1 MPHPATG
8 CYVPCLRKRRTSGRS
23 VIATLS
29 FIAGL
34 VLGIVG
40 CWLAP
45 RAWPRARVLLTAR
58 QPYVVAGGLIVAF
71 AVAASI
77 IHFAISS
84 RRTQSGN
91 PHPAAAAVPSGTA
104 ASPAPAQS
112 MGAAVASLEAR
123 LASQGGSDA
132 DWELLAKAYD
142 FLGRADD
149 AKRARSHIVS
159 PASGVAAGNT
169 GPMSME
175 ALMAEAAAAG
185 NASASPPASPAAAPA
200 ASSASPAASLEELR
214 QRVHD
219 HPRDVPAWLALA
231 ELYRERHDNPAAR
244 DALARVVALRGM
256 TAQSWADYADVLG
269 SIAGG
274 SLDGEAG
281 KAIDQALVLDPANT
295 KALWLKASQAHE
307 QRHFADALTWWHKL
321 RAVLPADS
329 PDASIIDGNI
339 AEDTRLGGLTPL
351 AAPVTSRPAAST
363 APEGAGLSGTIAI
376 DSRLAARVQPD
387 ATLFIYAKAADSPG
401 PPLAVLR
408 TTAKSW
414 PVRFRL
420 DDSMAMLPS
429 RRLSQFDKVVVE
441 ARISRSGQAAPGSG
455 DLFVTS
461 PAVNPSSGQR
471 LALVINH
478 EIN

>member
-1 MPHPATG
+1 
-8 CYVPCLRKRRTSGRS
+8 
-23 VIATLS
+23 
-29 FIAGL
+29 
-34 VLGIVG
+34 VLGIAG
-40 CWLAP
+40 SWLAP
-45 RAWPRARVLLTAR
+45 RLWPRARVLLAAR

-71 AVAASI
+71 AVAATI
-77 IHFAISS
+77 IQLAISS
-84 RRTQSGN
+84 RRAPSGT
-91 PHPAAAAVPSGTA
+91 PHVAAAATPGGTA
-104 ASPAPAQS
+104 ASPAAAQS

-123 LASQGGSDA
+123 LASQGGSDS

-149 AKRARSHIVS
+149 AKRARAHIVS
-159 PASGVAAGNT
+159 PASGVAGGST
-169 GPMSME
+169 GAMSME
-175 ALMAEAAAAG
+175 TLIAEAAAAG
-185 NASASPPASPAAAPA
+185 SATASPAASAAAAPA
-200 ASSASPAASLEELR
+200 SSAASPAASLEELR

-244 DALARVVALRGM
+244 DALAKVVVLRGM

-269 SIAGG
+269 SLAGG
-274 SLDGEAG
+274 SLAGEAG
-281 KAIDQALVLDPANT
+281 TAIDQALALEPANA
-295 KALWLKASQAHE
+295 KALWLKASRAHE
-307 QRHFADALTWWHKL
+307 QGHFADALTWWHKL
-321 RAVLPADS
+321 RAVLPPDS

-339 AEDTRLGGLTPL
+339 AEDTRLGGLTPV
-351 AAPVTSRPAAST
+351 AASVTSRQAASAT
-363 APEGAGLSGTIAI
+363 AAPEGTGVSGTVAI

-420 DDSMAMLPS
+420 DDSMAMVPS
-429 RRLSQFDKVVVE
+429 RRLSQFDRVVVE
-441 ARISRSGQAAPGSG
+441 ARISRSGQATPGSG

-461 PAVNPSSGQR
+461 PAMNPSSGQR